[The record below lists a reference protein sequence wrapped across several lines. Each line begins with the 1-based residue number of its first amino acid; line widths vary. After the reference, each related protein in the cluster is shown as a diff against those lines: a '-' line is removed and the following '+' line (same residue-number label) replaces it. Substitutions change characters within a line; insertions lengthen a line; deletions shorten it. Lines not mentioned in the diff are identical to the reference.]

1 MNICHSSFIIAKGKA
16 SGEVKKKDYRN
27 NPEHQDE
34 EYYQKLK
41 DFKVLEKPIPA
52 AEIKKIGGVNYVFMQ
67 TMFGIDRETGK
78 SLWEMGK

>member
-1 MNICHSSFIIAKGKA
+1 
-16 SGEVKKKDYRN
+16 
-27 NPEHQDE
+27 
-34 EYYQKLK
+34 
-41 DFKVLEKPIPA
+41 LEKPIPD